1 MAVRGAPGV
10 INGHTNMAEHLFRT
24 APVVIWV
31 GSFADLLAGARKE

>member
-10 INGHTNMAEHLFRT
+10 INGHTNMVEHLFRR

-31 GSFADLLAGARKE
+31 GSVADLLAGASKE